1 MNTAHASDRSAVL
14 RWIARDRRRD
24 GGRDAPSRGARRD
37 RRRGACA
44 GPRRARGTGGRRWRR
59 TWRRS
64 SECGA
69 PDERATWR
77 ISNRIREEK
86 VAWVAEVISP
96 STRDRNSNLA
106 RADRS
111 TPSLNKIYAA
121 SLSPVSRPSV
131 SRRSPLR
138 AAAPAVLS
146 GSRARPSRTRPPRR
160 ARFPLAR
167 FGTTP
172 PRPSSFPTSSS
183 RSNTSPRPTSSRTRR
198 C

>member
-24 GGRDAPSRGARRD
+24 GGRDVPSRGARRD

-86 VAWVAEVISP
+86 VAWVAEVSP
-96 STRDRNSNLA
+96 GSSLRNSNLA
-106 RADRS
+106 PGQIGRRRHF
-111 TPSLNKIYAA
+111 TKIYAA
-121 SLSPVSRPSV
+121 SLSLVSRPSV

-146 GSRARPSRTRPPRR
+146 GSRARPSRTRPPLR